1 MSNTLLTPTQVLRE
15 SLRVL
20 HNNLV
25 FVKNVNKEYSKEF
38 AISGA
43 KVGTTVNVRLPN
55 QYYVTKSTALQAQNT
70 VESTVPVTLST
81 NYQTGLNFTQAELTL
96 SLDDFS
102 KRIITP
108 AMAKLASQI
117 DLDGLGIFTGVYNT
131 VGTAGTT
138 PGTPTYA
145 GTDPMY
151 NYSSPNVFL
160 NAGAKLDA
168 NSAPYDE
175 RGCVLNPIAMASSVA
190 GLSGLFNEQE
200 EIGKQYIKARM
211 GHALNFDFAMDQN
224 VNTLTTGTR
233 AGTISNFTITQAGV
247 SGDAVLHVT
256 WASDANTGNTI
267 AKGEVVNVAGVYAVN
282 PENQQSTGFLQDFVV
297 TATTTMPAAGTQFD
311 LPVSPSII
319 QAGAQIANG
328 TVNALPAL
336 NAAVKIRTS
345 TSATTAAASQQIP
358 QNMAYHPDF
367 ATLATADLEMPK
379 GVDFAARETYDGISM
394 LIVRAY
400 DINNQQFPC
409 RIDVLAGWAI
419 LRASLACRILG

>member
-55 QYYVTKSTALQAQNT
+55 QYYVSKQTALQAQNT
-70 VESTVPVTLST
+70 TESTAPVTLST
-81 NYQTGLNFTQAELTL
+81 NYQVGLNFTQAELTL

-108 AMAKLASQI
+108 AMARLASQI
-117 DLDGLGIFTGVYNT
+117 DVDGLGLFSSVYNCA
-131 VGTAGTT
+131 GTAGTT
-138 PGTPTYA
+138 PGTATFS

-151 NYSSPNVFL
+151 NYTSPAVFL
-160 NAGAKLDA
+160 NAGAKLDSNA
-168 NSAPYDE
+168 TPYDA
-175 RGCVLNPIAMASSVA
+175 RGCVLNPMAMASSVA
-190 GLSGLFNEQE
+190 GLSGLYNEQE
-200 EIGKQYIKARM
+200 EIGKQYLKARM

-224 VNTLTTGTR
+224 VNTLTAGTR
-233 AGTISNFTITQAGV
+233 AGTMSNFTITQTNV
-247 SGDAVLHVT
+247 TNDSQLYVT
-256 WASDANTGNTI
+256 WASDTNTGNTI
-267 AKGEVVNVAGVYAVN
+267 VKGEVVNVAGVYSVN
-282 PENQQSTGFLQDFVV
+282 PENQQSTGLLQDFVV
-297 TATTTMPAAGTQFD
+297 TTTTVMPTAGTQFT

-319 QAGAQIANG
+319 LAGTGIANG
-328 TVNALPAL
+328 TVNALPTST
-336 NAAVKIRTS
+336 AAVKIRTS
-345 TSATTAAASQQIP
+345 KSSTAPAASEQIV

-379 GVDFAARETYDGISM
+379 GVDFSARETYDGISM
-394 LIVRAY
+394 LLVRAY

-419 LRASLACRILG
+419 LRAALACRILG